1 MSRTFEEMASRELDS
16 LYQGALFLSGGEP
29 WMAEKLLV
37 ESMTSSFRE
46 HGKVMPEGAV
56 EHWLEGQLAKQFL
69 LGVELGPSQEADTLY
84 AAAAALPPWP
94 RAAVWLVLLR
104 RWSYAEACVALAV
117 DLDVLEDLLRYRDQL
132 MTEILRASPR
142 GNGTDGARM

>member
-16 LYQGALFLSGGEP
+16 LYQGALFLSGGKP

-37 ESMTSSFRE
+37 ETMTSSFRE
-46 HGKVMPEGAV
+46 HGKAMPEGAV
-56 EHWLEGQLAKQFL
+56 DHWLEGQLVQQFL
-69 LGVELGPSQEADTLY
+69 LGVELGPSEEADTLY

-104 RWSYAEACVALAV
+104 RWSYAEARVALAV